1 MKNLTLAKR
10 IAIGFG
16 VVLGITI
23 LLGAL
28 SVFEMRSGSRNAHKL
43 SDQYVP
49 EVSICGDLQA
59 ATLNTMLAVRSFG
72 YTSDGKFHE
81 QAQAGMTEMQQTIQ
95 TAKDLVSKYPNLVKL
110 KEGMVTFEKGY
121 AEFAGLAA
129 DTKKQSDAVNHT
141 QASLNAS
148 AAKFVAQM
156 ESFQNEQEQL
166 MRADIKAGAPADKLE
181 ERALKLELSAEL
193 RTLMNQIRIAVW
205 KAQAERD
212 LNVAQAALPKFADLE
227 KGLGRLTPVT
237 HLEQHK
243 QKLLEMQIAAKTY
256 QEEVTNLVSHWTAL
270 NAVGVQRAKVSTALA
285 EAADEIA
292 AVGVQRTTEVANDS
306 AKKMDAAS
314 FLSMLGVGIATVL
327 GIIAT
332 VLGIILAWL
341 ITRGISRVV
350 VGIAQSLAMGA
361 DQTAVAAGQVSSAS
375 QTLAEGA
382 SESAAS
388 LEETSASLEEMSSMT
403 QRNAGNAQQANGLA
417 KAARAAAEQGNQDMT
432 EMTQAMAAIKASSDD
447 IAKILK
453 TIDEIAF
460 QTNLLA
466 LNAAVEAARA
476 GEAGAGFA
484 VVADEVR
491 SLAQRAAGAA
501 KETATKIDGAIT
513 RSEQGVEISN
523 KVAVTL
529 TEIVAKVR
537 QVDELVAAV
546 SGASTEQSQGISQI
560 NTAVTQMDKVTQSN
574 AASAEESA
582 AAAEELN
589 AQADAMKVAVGELQR
604 LVSGTSRGG
613 AGVVVS
619 APKAGKRTTVGITKP
634 VAVKGGDRLEGNSS
648 LVTSKPGAEVKVGVA
663 ANVPAE
669 FMNF

>member
-16 VVLGITI
+16 VVLGLTI

-28 SVFEMRSGSRNAHKL
+28 AVFEMRSGSHNAHKL

-81 QAQAGMTEMQQTIQ
+81 QAQAGMTEIQQTIQ
-95 TAKDLVSKYPNLVKL
+95 TAKDLVTKYPNLVKL
-110 KEGMVTFEKGY
+110 KEGVGDFEKGY
-121 AEFAGLAA
+121 AEFASLAA
-129 DTKKQSDAVNHT
+129 DTKKQSDAVNRT
-141 QASLNAS
+141 QAALNAS

-166 MRADIKAGAPADKLE
+166 MRADIKAGVPADKLE
-181 ERALKLELSAEL
+181 ERALKLEVSAEL

-227 KGLGRLTPVT
+227 KGFGQLTPVT

-243 QKLLEMQIAAKTY
+243 QKLLEMQAAAKTY
-256 QEEVTNLVSHWTAL
+256 QEEVTNLVSEWAVL
-270 NAVGVQRAKVSTALA
+270 NTVGTQRAKVSTALA
-285 EAADEIA
+285 QAADEIA

-306 AKKMDAAS
+306 AKKMDAAAFIS
-314 FLSMLGVGIATVL
+314 LLGVGIA
-327 GIIAT
+327 I

-341 ITRGISRVV
+341 ITRGITRVV
-350 VGIAQSLAMGA
+350 VGIAQSLALGA
-361 DQTAVAAGQVSSAS
+361 DQTAVAAAQVSAAS

-388 LEETSASLEEMSSMT
+388 LEETSASLEEMASMT

-417 KAARAAAEQGNQDMT
+417 KAARTAAEQGNQDMA

-491 SLAQRAAGAA
+491 SLAQRAASAA

-546 SGASTEQSQGISQI
+546 SGASTEQSQGITQI
-560 NTAVTQMDKVTQSN
+560 NIAVTQMDKVTQSN

-604 LVSGTSRGG
+604 LVSGTTNGG
-613 AGVVVS
+613 TVVS
-619 APKAGKRTTVGITKP
+619 APKAGKHSAVGNIKP
-634 VAVKGGDRLEGNSS
+634 EAVKPAINCDDRLEGNSS
-648 LVTSKPGAEVKVGVA
+648 VALPKPSHEAKVSTA